1 MTILTPLKV
10 NQSKQKTSASAAM
23 PPPVGGW
30 NERDALSGMSP
41 QDATILENWF
51 PETTNVR
58 LRRGHTSHVTGI
70 TGAVETLME
79 YSSPSTDKL
88 FAAANSAIYDV
99 SSSGSVGSAV
109 VSSLSNNRF
118 QHTNFG
124 DATNNNLVICNGEDD
139 PRQYNGSAWSTP
151 SVTGTGLTAAN
162 LTHVNDFKERLFF
175 VEKNSLNFWYNGTV
189 NAVAGTYS
197 KFNLSSLCKLGGYL
211 QAMGTWSRDGGSGMD
226 DYAVFITSQGEV
238 LIYDG
243 TNPASADTWSLI
255 GIYRIAPPIGRRC
268 LTKLG
273 ADLVVITTDGYMPLS
288 QVIGTDR
295 TVQKFSLS
303 DKITGAVTSEARAY
317 GSIYGW
323 QPIVYAKGSMFIVNV
338 PHTANDV
345 IVQHVMNL
353 TTGAWCKFTNMNANC
368 WAVFKDELYFGGDT
382 KVYKA
387 DTGTDDDGSNIEAD
401 GRTSY
406 QDFPPQGQLKSFKM
420 VRPILLSD
428 SDITPAVAIQVDYET
443 KDATVSASSS
453 TTSGAAW
460 DSASWDISS
469 WADRAQMSRTWKV
482 VTGQG
487 YVAALRIK
495 VATKIAEIRWAE
507 NHFVYQPGGL
517 M

>member
-1 MTILTPLKV
+1 MQI
-10 NQSKQKTSASAAM
+10 
-23 PPPVGGW
+23 
-30 NERDALSGMSP
+30 R
-41 QDATILENWF
+41 
-51 PETTNVR
+51 
-58 LRRGHTSHVTGI
+58 
-70 TGAVETLME
+70 
-79 YSSPSTDKL
+79 
-88 FAAANSAIYDV
+88 
-99 SSSGSVGSAV
+99 
-109 VSSLSNNRF
+109 
-118 QHTNFG
+118 
-124 DATNNNLVICNGEDD
+124 
-139 PRQYNGSAWSTP
+139 
-151 SVTGTGLTAAN
+151 
-162 LTHVNDFKERLFF
+162 
-175 VEKNSLNFWYNGTV
+175 
-189 NAVAGTYS
+189 
-197 KFNLSSLCKLGGYL
+197 GYL

-345 IVQHVMNL
+345 IIQHVMNL

-428 SDITPAVAIQVDYET
+428 SDVSPAVAIQVDYET

-453 TTSGAAW
+453 TTSG
-460 DSASWDISS
+460 
-469 WADRAQMSRTWKV
+469 
-482 VTGQG
+482 GLG
-487 YVAALRIK
+487 YCKLGYIFMGR
-495 VATKIAEIRWAE
+495 
-507 NHFVYQPGGL
+507 
-517 M
+517 